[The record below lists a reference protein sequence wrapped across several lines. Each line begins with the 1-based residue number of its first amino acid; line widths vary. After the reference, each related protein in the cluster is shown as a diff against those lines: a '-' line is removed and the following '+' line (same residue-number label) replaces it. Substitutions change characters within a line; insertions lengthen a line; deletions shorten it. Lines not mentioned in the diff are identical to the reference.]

1 MSRRAGFRA
10 LRSIKRAEKRRNPR
24 NSDFGVFFF
33 PIWVRGQTGAPQ
45 RASGGGAAG
54 VSSPLQFNPT
64 STNPIAISFLQLGP
78 ISAIPIPNWDPY
90 RNINSPI
97 GAPTSMTGPCNRKCP
112 FYWAFSITSTQLN
125 VVWLNWAIASIQLL
139 QCNWLN
145 ASIPGSG
152 QPGQLPCD
160 GHVVILYTGP
170 TSSRR

>member
-1 MSRRAGFRA
+1 MQTPPGDRRRDRGRGSRSRFP
-10 LRSIKRAEKRRNPR
+10 LFNVNP
-24 NSDFGVFFF
+24 
-33 PIWVRGQTGAPQ
+33 I
-45 RASGGGAAG
+45 
-54 VSSPLQFNPT
+54 
-64 STNPIAISFLQLGP
+64 STNPIAISFLQSGP
-78 ISAIPIPNWDPY
+78 NSVIPIPNRDPY

>member
-1 MSRRAGFRA
+1 MCLVRIFCISF
-10 LRSIKRAEKRRNPR
+10 
-24 NSDFGVFFF
+24 VFFLCF
-33 PIWVRGQTGAPQ
+33 SLDSSVRMVCLLSRVCGQSRLNRSLLKLLRISICPKVAPLL
-45 RASGGGAAG
+45 ALA
-54 VSSPLQFNPT
+54 P
-64 STNPIAISFLQLGP
+64 TNPIAISFLQLGP
-78 ISAIPIPNWDPY
+78 NSAIPIPNWDPY